1 MVKSNNKENRVFEDD
16 DHHRNTS
23 LARGNETCN
32 RRKKAPQESGS
43 DLENQ
48 LDDIRAE
55 VRQEVRKLFKENA
68 KRLEDQIQK
77 RYAAL
82 ERAIEERMISD
93 RKHVESLLKS
103 EEDAACERIR
113 ELETQQE
120 KNECH
125 VQTLKEVVHGLEVR
139 LEDKIQQNERL
150 ETTVESLNSKCDEL
164 LLGLELTVE
173 QIRELRLNKSL
184 IDERTEMLESRLE
197 ADAERITSLSK
208 SLESARDGLEED
220 RVSGDVDREET
231 KHNIRELKAEV
242 TQLSETVER
251 AILGRPKEEFQR
263 ATPSSPGSIR
273 RSFRASR
280 SMSSSMS
287 NVSVA
292 LEAFA
297 EDTDDC
303 FDSFAQIMSQNKEL
317 RCVLDRMTAEKAFL
331 HQRVETVTE
340 ERNKYREGCPET
352 SSFGPSIVK
361 HLTSRLRRTKSSKK
375 MESLQNEVVAA
386 MAAREKTQVEERSS
400 LEESLNG
407 LRQKVMS
414 LEAKVT
420 QQLGELRSWMEDCQ
434 FEHSRVGAHGGA
446 GGGCGACPVSEKG
459 AKRCVAIVVT
469 DIEQRLSTLEMNR
482 RSR

>member
-1 MVKSNNKENRVFEDD
+1 MRHSNKENSVFEND

-23 LARGNETCN
+23 LGGGNEACG
-32 RRKKAPQESGS
+32 RRKKVPQESGS
-43 DLENQ
+43 ELDSQ

-55 VRQEVRKLFKENA
+55 VRQEVRRLFQENA
-68 KRLEDQIQK
+68 KRLEDEIQR

-82 ERAIEERMISD
+82 ERAFEERMMSD

-103 EEDAACERIR
+103 EEDAACERIK

-125 VQTLKEVVHGLEVR
+125 VQTLKEVVHDLEVR

-150 ETTVESLNSKCDEL
+150 ETTVESLTSKCDEL
-164 LLGLELTVE
+164 LQGLELAVE

-184 IDERTEMLESRLE
+184 IDERTEMLEDRLE
-197 ADAERITSLSK
+197 ADAERITSLSQ
-208 SLESARDGLEED
+208 SLESAREGLEED
-220 RVSGDVDREET
+220 RVSGNVDREET
-231 KHNIRELKAEV
+231 RHNVRELKAEV

-263 ATPSSPGSIR
+263 AAPSSPGSIR

-280 SMSSSMS
+280 SNSMS

-317 RCVLDRMTAEKAFL
+317 RSVLDRMTAEKAFL
-331 HQRVETVTE
+331 QQRMETVTE
-340 ERNKYREGCPET
+340 ERNKYREGCQES

-361 HLTSRLRRTKSSKK
+361 HLASRLRRTKSSKK
-375 MESLQNEVVAA
+375 MESLQKEVVAA
-386 MAAREKTQVEERSS
+386 MAEREKTQLEERSS

-407 LRQKVMS
+407 LRQKMMS
-414 LEAKVT
+414 LETKVA
-420 QQLGELRSWMEDCQ
+420 QQLDELRSWMEDCQ
-434 FEHSRVGAHGGA
+434 FEHSRVGAHGGGAGA
-446 GGGCGACPVSEKG
+446 GGGCGACPVSEMG

-469 DIEQRLSTLEMNR
+469 DIEQRLSALEMNR